1 MFDLV
6 SRYPRRREIA
16 LARHVRSKADLDLAI
31 RAVNVLWWEAGKT
44 WSPADPVQAVA
55 MRRAQAAHAAAVSNT
70 VHGVVGKF
78 QEVRWAGDL
87 DDYRRLSP
95 YAVLFLRWEAQF
107 PEQWR
112 SVGPFSPW
120 SLKRRVLRQ
129 FADMDVPGPQVAA
142 VIGLT
147 LAAVNRN
154 QRCEDLGY
162 VLVARSLDGPVLRA
176 GIDAAASSPDLNVRL
191 RAGYVRWALDNAQAP
206 VTLASWRAW
215 CAAGATQA
223 VPHTRG

>member
-6 SRYPRRREIA
+6 SRYPRRRETA
-16 LARHVRSKADLDLAI
+16 LARHVRSKADLALASQ
-31 RAVNVLWWEAGKT
+31 AMNSLWWEAGKS
-44 WSPADPVQAVA
+44 WSPADPVLAAA
-55 MRRAQAAHAAAVSNT
+55 MRRAQAVHAAAVSNT

-87 DDYRRLSP
+87 GDYRRLSP
-95 YAVLFLRWEAQF
+95 YAVLFLQWEVHF

-112 SVGPFSPW
+112 SAGPWSPW
-120 SLKRRVLRQ
+120 GLKKRVLRQ
-129 FADMDVPGPQVAA
+129 FADMEVPGPQVDA
-142 VIGLT
+142 VTRLT

-176 GIDAAASSPDLNVRL
+176 GIDAAASSPDLTVRR
-191 RAGYVRWALDNAQAP
+191 RAGYVRWALDNVQAP

-215 CAAGATQA
+215 CAAGATRSAPQ
-223 VPHTRG
+223 TRG